1 MDATKLARMANDI
14 ANNFAA
20 LGIEEAAAS
29 TANHMR
35 MFWDPRMREQAFSM
49 IAKSEPPF
57 NEIALKAVEQLAEA
71 STDNG

>member
-1 MDATKLARMANDI
+1 MDAAKLARMANDI

-20 LGIEEAAAS
+20 LGVDEAVAS
-29 TANHMR
+29 TTNHMR

-49 IAKSEPPF
+49 IANGEGQF
-57 NEIALKAVEQLAEA
+57 NEIALKAVEQLAAA